1 MYIIISTYNQFVV
14 QILAS
19 LKKKKSGFNI
29 FPHSKVTLVTISL
42 LRQKIINNFMA
53 TLMFSIL
60 HIQNI

>member
-53 TLMFSIL
+53 T
-60 HIQNI
+60 